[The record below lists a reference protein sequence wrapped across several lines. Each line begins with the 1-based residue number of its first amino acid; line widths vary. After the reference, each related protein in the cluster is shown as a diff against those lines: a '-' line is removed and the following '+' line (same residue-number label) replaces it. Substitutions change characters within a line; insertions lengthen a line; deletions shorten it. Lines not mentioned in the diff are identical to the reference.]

1 MKLFKK
7 PNIFTLLIVLAVMGF
22 VFRLVNVITFRANPP
37 ADIGMT
43 LPAQAIEETKPEDPA
58 KAEEK
63 KAIEDAVA
71 ESNKAPD
78 DKEHSSAPDKK
89 EGGEPIVKQEAV
101 PADAGDETPP
111 PLAMERSFSSSE
123 LDVLQSLAKRR
134 DELDAREK
142 KLTENEAL
150 LKAAEQEVDKKVA
163 ELKKLKSEMETLLG
177 QQKTAEEGRI
187 TSLVK
192 IYENMKPK
200 EAARIFDTLDM
211 DILLDVIG
219 RMSERKS
226 SPILAS
232 MNPDKARDVTIK
244 LAEQRRLPSAADTS
258 AKKIAEPDPAAVPP
272 PLPPAANP

>member
-1 MKLFKK
+1 MKMKK
-7 PNIFTLLIVLAVMGF
+7 PNLFTLLIALAVMGF
-22 VFRLVNVITFRANPP
+22 VLRLVNIATFNTHAPDNV
-37 ADIGMT
+37 GMT
-43 LPAQAIEETKPEDPA
+43 MPAQAVESAHGEDAA
-58 KAEEK
+58 KSEEK
-63 KAIEDAVA
+63 SAIDKAVA
-71 ESNKAPD
+71 DSNKAPD
-78 DKEHSSAPDKK
+78 AKGADAKDGSHESHDAPV
-89 EGGEPIVKQEAV
+89 IKQEA
-101 PADAGDETPP
+101 ADAADAAPP
-111 PLAMERSFSSSE
+111 PMEMERSFTSSE

-142 KLTENEAL
+142 KLAENEAL
-150 LKAAEQEVDKKVA
+150 LKAAEKEVDRKVD
-163 ELKKLKSEMETLLG
+163 ELGKLKAEMEKLLG

-244 LAEQRRLPSAADTS
+244 LAEQRRLPGAAGIGAPAADGAAPS
-258 AKKIAEPDPAAVPP
+258 ADNPP
-272 PLPPAANP
+272 PLPNGTTP